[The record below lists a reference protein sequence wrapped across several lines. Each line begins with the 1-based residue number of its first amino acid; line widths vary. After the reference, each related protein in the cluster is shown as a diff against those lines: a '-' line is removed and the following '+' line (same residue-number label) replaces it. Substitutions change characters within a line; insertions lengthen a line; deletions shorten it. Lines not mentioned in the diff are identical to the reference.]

1 MLIPPDALAPDTLRA
16 LCEEF
21 VSRDGTQT
29 GDLREAAEKVMRM
42 LRDGRAVL
50 CFEEA
55 TESED
60 GGGDG
65 EGPSCQV
72 LMREE
77 WEKREREKK

>member
-1 MLIPPDALAPDTLRA
+1 MLIPPKALSPDTLRA

-29 GDLREAAEKVMRM
+29 GDLREAAEKVMRL
-42 LRDGRAVL
+42 LREGKAVL
-50 CFEEA
+50 SFEE
-55 TESED
+55 TGEGE
-60 GGGDG
+60 DG

-77 WEKREREKK
+77 WEKRGGKAE